1 MLLPDNSAKYSF
13 GSDNLHSH
21 LKEEAIRQ
29 VKLKTFQQARE
40 VIEDYIDFHTYERK

>member
-1 MLLPDNSAKYSF
+1 MENF
-13 GSDNLHSH
+13 FSH

-29 VKLKTFQQARE
+29 IKLKTFQQARE